1 MKTYLLGAVL
11 FCLYLSAQAG
21 VQRHDLGYANRFTLV
36 SGDGVLGIYGS
47 SDKVK
52 TDQVMLTHHRRDFV
66 GRVGG
71 RVVAPLAEQDHFIKT
86 VEYWNGMAKKR
97 FHYYT
102 QQSTKVLVQPMKVD
116 RWVKEG
122 DVVEWKGFRFEV
134 LDTPGFT
141 RGAVSYVAMVDGKR
155 TAFTG
160 DLIYGDGKVFDLY
173 SFQDA
178 IPEARIGGY
187 HGYAGRL
194 ADLISSLRKIK
205 ESKPD
210 VIYPGRGPIINN
222 PQEAIDKLIG
232 RAQALYRNYLST
244 NALNWYFKEG
254 RMRICGERVLGKN
267 AEIELMPYCLHV
279 DTPEWII
286 QFSTSRII
294 VADNGHGFLLDCGG
308 QRQFEYVKGLVD
320 KGLVKRI
327 DGIFVTHTHDDHS
340 QMVKAAAEEFKCPVY
355 ATTEY
360 EDVLENPGHYLMP
373 GLTEN
378 AVKDV
383 KGMKDGEVMK
393 WHEYE
398 FMFRFYP
405 GQMFY
410 HGALLVKRPKENPVF
425 FIGDSFAPSGIDDYC
440 LLNRNLV
447 HADSGYPRCFKIIRQ
462 LPKDTWLVNEHVP
475 HLFRFSDKELTY
487 LETRYADRTKI
498 LRELFPWDDPNYGID
513 ERWATFYPYGN
524 VMKPGE
530 TREVEVRISNHS
542 PVKRTFKVTPRDHL
556 GAKALGGPQSVSLAS
571 RADGK
576 VKVKI
581 QAPKENGVYV
591 ITASID
597 SKDMHFHDWVETI
610 IEVK

>member
-1 MKTYLLGAVL
+1 
-11 FCLYLSAQAG
+11 
-21 VQRHDLGYANRFTLV
+21 
-36 SGDGVLGIYGS
+36 
-47 SDKVK
+47 
-52 TDQVMLTHHRRDFV
+52 
-66 GRVGG
+66 
-71 RVVAPLAEQDHFIKT
+71 
-86 VEYWNGMAKKR
+86 
-97 FHYYT
+97 
-102 QQSTKVLVQPMKVD
+102 
-116 RWVKEG
+116 
-122 DVVEWKGFRFEV
+122 

-141 RGAVSYVAMVDGKR
+141 RGAVSYVAMVDGRR

-205 ESKPD
+205 EVKPD
-210 VIYPGRGPIINN
+210 VIYPGRGPVINN

-244 NALNWYFKEG
+244 NALNWYFKEE
-254 RMRICGERVLGKN
+254 RMRICGERVLGKD

-308 QRQFEYVKGLVD
+308 QRQFEYVKDLVE

-327 DGIFVTHTHDDHS
+327 DSIFVTHTHDDHS

-383 KGMKDGEVMK
+383 RGMKDGEVMK

-410 HGALLVKRPKENPVF
+410 HGALLVKRPKETPVF

-487 LETRYADRTKI
+487 LETRYAERTKI

-581 QAPKENGVYV
+581 QAPNEKGVYV

-597 SKDMHFHDWVETI
+597 SNDMHFHDWVETI